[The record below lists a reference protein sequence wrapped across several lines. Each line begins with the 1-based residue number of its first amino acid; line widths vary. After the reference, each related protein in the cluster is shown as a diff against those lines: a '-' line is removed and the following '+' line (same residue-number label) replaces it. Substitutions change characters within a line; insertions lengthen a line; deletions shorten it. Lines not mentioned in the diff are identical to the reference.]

1 MNLEVLSC
9 VVGRYGTN
17 CYLLRD
23 TESGDTAA
31 IDCAVYD
38 SVYQSFLE
46 RNGINNLKY
55 IIATH
60 GHFDHVVGIGKL
72 HNALG
77 GQVCI
82 YESEKDCLVD
92 EMKNLNGYN
101 EHFPGFEPCDA
112 DILLSDGSTL
122 PFGDGEIRII
132 YAPGHTSGSICL
144 FAGEHLFSGDTLFRM
159 SMGRTDLPT
168 GSTKQIFSSLEKLG
182 SIEGDYIVYPG
193 HGETTTLAFE
203 KRNNRYLRQK

>member
-1 MNLEVLSC
+1 MKLEVLSC
-9 VVGRYGTN
+9 VNGRFGTN

-38 SVYQSFLE
+38 SVYRNFLE
-46 RNGINNLKY
+46 ENDVKELKY

-72 HNALG
+72 NKEHG

-82 YESEKDCLVD
+82 YETEKECLVD
-92 EMKNLNGYN
+92 EMANLNGYN
-101 EHFPGFEPCDA
+101 EHFPGFEPVEP
-112 DILLSDGSTL
+112 DILLHDVDTL
-122 PFGDGEIRII
+122 PFGDGKIRVM
-132 YAPGHTSGSICL
+132 YTPGHTSGCICL

-168 GSTKQIFSSLEKLG
+168 GSTKQLFESLEKLG
-182 SIEGDYIVYPG
+182 KIEGDFIVYPG
-193 HGETTTLAFE
+193 HGQTTTLEFE
-203 KRNNRYLRQK
+203 KRNNRYLRH